1 MSKRTEQVAGEIQ
14 QIVSHLIQTEIKDPR
29 VAFCTVM
36 GVEMSPDLQMAH
48 IRVSVLGDADTR
60 KKTMA
65 ALDHAK
71 GFIRRQVA
79 QQLRHL
85 RTAPDLRFMLDTS
98 IDHSIRISELLRDN
112 Q

>member
-14 QIVSHLIQTEIKDPR
+14 QIVSHTIQHEVKDPR

-36 GVEMSPDLQMAH
+36 GVDVSPDLQMAH
-48 IRVSVLGDADTR
+48 VRISVLGDDQTR
-60 KKTMA
+60 KQTLA
-65 ALDHAK
+65 ALDRAK
-71 GFIRRQVA
+71 GFIRRQLA
-79 QQLRHL
+79 QELRHL
-85 RTAPDLRFMLDTS
+85 RTAPDLRFQLDTS

>member
-1 MSKRTEQVAGEIQ
+1 
-14 QIVSHLIQTEIKDPR
+14 
-29 VAFCTVM
+29 
-36 GVEMSPDLQMAH
+36 
-48 IRVSVLGDADTR
+48 
-60 KKTMA
+60 MA

>member
-1 MSKRTEQVAGEIQ
+1 MSKRTEQVASEIQ
-14 QIVSHLIQTEIKDPR
+14 IIVSQLIQFELKDPR

-36 GVEMSPDLQMAH
+36 GVDMSPDLQMAH
-48 IRVSVLGDADTR
+48 VRVSVMGDADAR
-60 KKTMA
+60 KATLK
-65 ALDHAK
+65 ALEHAK

-85 RTAPDLRFMLDTS
+85 RTNPDFRFILDTS

>member
-48 IRVSVLGDADTR
+48 IRLCVG
-60 KKTMA
+60 
-65 ALDHAK
+65 
-71 GFIRRQVA
+71 
-79 QQLRHL
+79 
-85 RTAPDLRFMLDTS
+85 
-98 IDHSIRISELLRDN
+98 
-112 Q
+112 